1 MRRDMAMPDNFES
14 GGPAVVCE
22 HLEVVY
28 SDMRAVDDVSFT
40 VEKGQV
46 FGLLGPNGAGKTSVV
61 RALTTILD
69 PSAGS
74 ARVGGH
80 PLTDPDA
87 VRSVIGVLP
96 ESNGYPGSVTA
107 VDYLIYFGRLY
118 GLAHDAAADRA
129 GSLLSDVG
137 LASVGRQM
145 IKTFSRGMRQRLG
158 IARSLVNRPQVLFL
172 DEPTL
177 GLDPA
182 GREDVL
188 IQLDTI
194 ASNDGTSVV
203 LCSHILEDVER
214 VCDRIAILN
223 KGKIVSTGTVASVTS
238 QVSSSSLVAVAVD
251 PGDADRAIA
260 ALAAAEGFSGSVTS
274 IPGVI
279 EVVNSDQNG
288 TINGLVAALSDANV
302 SILAVQ
308 PNNSRLSDAFISL
321 TRDERTRD
329 GG

>member
-1 MRRDMAMPDNFES
+1 MRTDYPQDGLSE
-14 GGPAVVCE
+14 PAVVCE
-22 HLEVVY
+22 DLEVSY
-28 SDMRAVDDVSFT
+28 GEKRAVEGVSFT
-40 VEKGQV
+40 VERGEV

-80 PLTDPDA
+80 SLTDPDA

-107 VDYLIYFGRLY
+107 VDYLMYFGRLY
-118 GLAHDAAADRA
+118 GLTKEAAGERA
-129 GSLLSDVG
+129 ASLLSEVG

-188 IQLDTI
+188 AQLDTI

-238 QVSSSSLVAVAVD
+238 QVSSNSLVAVAVD
-251 PGDADRAIA
+251 PSDTDRAIA
-260 ALAAAEGFSGSVTS
+260 ALAEADGFAGRVTS

-279 EVVNSDQNG
+279 EVVNSHQSG
-288 TINGLVAALSDANV
+288 AINGLLAVLTQADV

-308 PNNSRLSDAFISL
+308 PHNSRLSDAFISL
-321 TRDERTRD
+321 TREEGPSND
-329 GG
+329 G

>member
-1 MRRDMAMPDNFES
+1 MVGQSDNSQQSQAVACES
-14 GGPAVVCE
+14 LV
-22 HLEVVY
+22 VVY
-28 SDMRAVDDVSFT
+28 GDKTAVDGVSFT
-40 VEKGQV
+40 VGRGEV

-61 RALTTILD
+61 RALTTIID
-69 PSAGS
+69 PSAGT
-74 ARVGGH
+74 AHIAGQ
-80 PLTDPDA
+80 PLTEPDR

-107 VDYLIYFGRLY
+107 MDYLVYFGQLY
-118 GLAHDAAADRA
+118 GMGSAESHSRA
-129 GSLLSDVG
+129 ESLLTDVG
-137 LASVGRQM
+137 LISVGRQM

-188 IQLDTI
+188 QQLDSI

-223 KGKIVSTGTVASVTS
+223 KGRIVSTGTVAAVTS
-238 QVSSSSLVAVAVD
+238 QATRESQVVVTVA
-251 PGDADRAIA
+251 PGDADRALR
-260 ALAAAEGFSGSVTS
+260 ALAGVDGFEAEAAST
-274 IPGVI
+274 PGVI
-279 EVVNSDQNG
+279 HVANPDPAGSVNE
-288 TINGLVAALSDANV
+288 LMAALIAENIPV
-302 SILAVQ
+302 RAIE
-308 PNNSRLSDAFISL
+308 PETSRLSDAFISL
-321 TRDERTRD
+321 TSDQDTPR
-329 GG
+329 